1 MLRKQEEEVR
11 NVLYDMVGKS
21 RAIKRQAGREAA
33 KINND
38 ALAFA
43 ERNREIVELPEG
55 LETNLTLKRKR
66 GARTDD
72 DVIEE
77 AMEIHGQGITL
88 MASLRYVGVPYTTWH
103 RWHKRDHCHAKER
116 YEFAHH
122 CHMEAMSDKS
132 LQLIEQLI
140 AQRKGAKR
148 KLRERL
154 AQWHKAHQDF
164 DDEHDKRSEKDA
176 ATRGPAPRY
185 KGPPEPSY
193 DGPEDWE
200 LAAAREQLK
209 TWQLHMAAGIDRFKK
224 KEQIDHNH
232 TVNQSILHTIDVKN
246 IKPEEALATYHKLIE
261 GKLSK

>member
-1 MLRKQEEEVR
+1 
-11 NVLYDMVGKS
+11 MVGKS
-21 RAIKRQAGREAA
+21 RAIKRQAGREVA

-164 DDEHDKRSEKDA
+164 DDEHDKWSEKDA